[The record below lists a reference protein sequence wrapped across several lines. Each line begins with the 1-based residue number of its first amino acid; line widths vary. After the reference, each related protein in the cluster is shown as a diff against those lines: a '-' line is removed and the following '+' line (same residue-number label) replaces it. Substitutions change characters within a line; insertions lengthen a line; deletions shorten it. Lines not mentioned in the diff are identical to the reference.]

1 MSDSSQTP
9 SVSSGSG
16 SWVTIAA
23 AIGGF
28 AIFAL
33 ILFIAYLPKQADP
46 IPAGDGVRTPEQRKT
61 ALIEMHAKEKAASTS
76 YGWVDQA
83 TGVVRIP
90 IDEATAIIAKEIQS
104 KK

>member
-1 MSDSSQTP
+1 MSDSTQA
-9 SVSSGSG
+9 SSSF
-16 SWVTIAA
+16 STLTTVAA

-33 ILFIAYLPKQADP
+33 IVFIAYLPKT
-46 IPAGDGVRTPEQRKT
+46 PAPLPDGVRTPEQRKT
-61 ALIEMHAKEKAASTS
+61 ALVELRAKEKAAATTYS
-76 YGWVDQA
+76 WVDQP

-90 IDEATAIIAKEIQS
+90 IAEAITLTIQELNS

>member
-1 MSDSSQTP
+1 MSDSIKTST
-9 SVSSGSG
+9 STG
-16 SWVTIAA
+16 SWVTVAA

-33 ILFIAYLPKQADP
+33 IVFIAYLPKTPAP
-46 IPAGDGVRTPEQRKT
+46 IPAGDGVRTPEQRKV
-61 ALIEMHAKEKAASTS
+61 ALAEMRAKEKAGSTT

-90 IDEATAIIAKEIQS
+90 IDEAIKLTIKEINS

>member
-9 SVSSGSG
+9 SASNGSFL
-16 SWVTIAA
+16 TLAA

-33 ILFIAYLPKQADP
+33 IVFIAYLPKK
-46 IPAGDGVRTPEQRKT
+46 PAPLPDGVRTPEQRKA
-61 ALIEMHAKEKAASTS
+61 ALAELRAKEKAAATT
-76 YGWVDQA
+76 YAWVDQP

-90 IDEATAIIAKEIQS
+90 IDEAVAITIKELNAK
-104 KK
+104 K

>member
-1 MSDSSQTP
+1 MSDSTHTP
-9 SVSSGSG
+9 SSSG

-33 ILFIAYLPKQADP
+33 IVFIAYLPKKPDP
-46 IPAGDGVRTPEQRKT
+46 LPDGARTPEQRKS
-61 ALIEMHAKEKAASTS
+61 ALAELRAKEKAAVTT
-76 YGWVDQA
+76 YGWVDQNA
-83 TGVVRIP
+83 GIVRIP
-90 IDEATAIIAKEIQS
+90 VEEAVKITIKEINA

>member
-1 MSDSSQTP
+1 MTT
-9 SVSSGSG
+9 V
-16 SWVTIAA
+16 AA

-33 ILFIAYLPKQADP
+33 IVFIAYLPKT
-46 IPAGDGVRTPEQRKT
+46 PAPLADGVRTPEQRKA
-61 ALIEMHAKEKAASTS
+61 ALAELRAKEKAAATT

-83 TGVVRIP
+83 NGVVRIP
-90 IDEATAIIAKEIQS
+90 IDEAVQITITELKV

>member
-9 SVSSGSG
+9 SASG

-33 ILFIAYLPKQADP
+33 ILLIAYLPKQAAP
-46 IPAGDGVRTPEQRKT
+46 IPAGDGVRTPEQRKA
-61 ALIEMHAKEKAASTS
+61 ALTEMHAKEKAAATT
-76 YGWVDQA
+76 YGWVDQTA
-83 TGVVRIP
+83 GVVRIP
-90 IDEATAIIAKEIQS
+90 IDEAVAITIKEIQS

>member
-1 MSDSSQTP
+1 MSDSTKT
-9 SVSSGSG
+9 SSSST
-16 SWVTIAA
+16 SWVTVLA

-33 ILFIAYLPKQADP
+33 IVFIAYLPKK
-46 IPAGDGVRTPEQRKT
+46 PAPLADGVRTPEQRKA
-61 ALIEMHAKEKAASTS
+61 ALAELRAKEKAASTT

-83 TGVVRIP
+83 SGVVRIP
-90 IDEATAIIAKEIQS
+90 IDEAVKLTIKEIND

>member
-1 MSDSSQTP
+1 MSDSTQTP
-9 SVSSGSG
+9 SSSG

-33 ILFIAYLPKQADP
+33 IVFVAYLPNKPAP
-46 IPAGDGVRTPEQRKT
+46 LPAGADSVRTPEQRKA
-61 ALIEMHAKEKAASTS
+61 ALAEMRAKEKAAATT

-90 IDEATAIIAKEIQS
+90 IDEAVKLTIQDLKDAK
-104 KK
+104 K